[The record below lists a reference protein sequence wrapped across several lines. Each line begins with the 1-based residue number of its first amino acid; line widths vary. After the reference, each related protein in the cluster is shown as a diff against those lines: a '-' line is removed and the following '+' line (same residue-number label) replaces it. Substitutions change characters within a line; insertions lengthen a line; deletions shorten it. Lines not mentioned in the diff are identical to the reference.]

1 MPSAG
6 NSGAVERGA
15 ARPPPGMRV
24 GGGQIDLGDA
34 HRHRR
39 GDEGARIRRG
49 RIATIVDEDDDR
61 HRPFGNAC
69 GLVERG

>member
-1 MPSAG
+1 
-6 NSGAVERGA
+6 
-15 ARPPPGMRV
+15 MRV